1 MGNLKRACTVLSLL
15 LMMGWGSLGCAQSNV
30 PNESPV
36 LKQLSPGAAE
46 VAQEIGVVSL
56 LEKLMRLPAA
66 ERGGG
71 GATLSAEALSL
82 RQQITETVVGTSL
95 EIDGVVA
102 EIDSELGQIAAV
114 RAVLEARRDR
124 ALAIGTVANIITS
137 GAGGVLGTALQFKD
151 STAKAGNIIGVAGG
165 GISTFLSFIGIR
177 QQRGGKEPLGVTP
190 NMLAKIFDR
199 KAEFH
204 SGYPQEVWDYLN
216 AIPPTENVRETR
228 RAQLLKAWTAT
239 GRIDTGNAPKV
250 QEKIEL
256 LTSGVSQQKRLTIDL
271 LNDRAAM
278 LSDVRAKV
286 SLMKR
291 DLSKLMLA
299 LRAN

>member
-1 MGNLKRACTVLSLL
+1 MQHAGIVRPSAPDLDPDFEEHPTSEQRLHVQPGLS
-15 LMMGWGSLGCAQSNV
+15 GD
-30 PNESPV
+30 
-36 LKQLSPGAAE
+36 
-46 VAQEIGVVSL
+46 
-56 LEKLMRLPAA
+56 
-66 ERGGG
+66 
-71 GATLSAEALSL
+71 ALH
-82 RQQITETVVGTSL
+82 
-95 EIDGVVA
+95 
-102 EIDSELGQIAAV
+102 
-114 RAVLEARRDR
+114 
-124 ALAIGTVANIITS
+124 ALA
-137 GAGGVLGTALQFKD
+137 AGSQQDGLVRGFVHQHCGVDAPEFAFVDEAVDGDFGPVRHLFPGKPEDLLAYEL
-151 STAKAGNIIGVAGG
+151 
-165 GISTFLSFIGIR
+165 
-177 QQRGGKEPLGVTP
+177 GGKEPLRVTP

-256 LTSGVSQQKRLTIDL
+256 LTSGVSRKKRLTIYL